1 MADLAAPEH
10 TYLRYAIL
18 FTAFIGVAGYISLV
32 FSPSAIR
39 ANYTPTH
46 RPHFTALAARSLGA
60 WFFLC
65 GILRFGAWY
74 YWGEKGW
81 YDACMVSLAVPLW
94 HYGVERVVFGS
105 VELSQVSV
113 AYAIDGG
120 VLAAMWMSRDGV
132 IRM

>member
-1 MADLAAPEH
+1 MANVAAAEH
-10 TYLRYAIL
+10 TYLRYGIL
-18 FTAFIGVAGYISLV
+18 FTAFIGVAGYISLT

-46 RPHFTALAARSLGA
+46 RPHFTTLAARSLGA

-65 GILRFGAWY
+65 GILRFGGWY
-74 YWGEKGW
+74 YWGERGW

-94 HYGVERVVFGS
+94 HYTVERVAFGS
-105 VELSQVSV
+105 VGLKQVFL

-120 VLAAMWMSRDGV
+120 VLVWMWLSRGRV
-132 IRM
+132 VGL